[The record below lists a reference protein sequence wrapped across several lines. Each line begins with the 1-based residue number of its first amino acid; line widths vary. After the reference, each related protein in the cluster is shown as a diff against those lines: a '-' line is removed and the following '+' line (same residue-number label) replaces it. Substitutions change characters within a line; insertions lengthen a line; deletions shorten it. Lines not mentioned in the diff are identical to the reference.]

1 MFQRLKMMTTA
12 TESRLRRATILVV
25 ILFNILYIIVMT
37 AGHITGYPTV
47 LSRYLNTAIH
57 PYTVPTTETSYYYIL
72 GILITKVVILP
83 VALMV
88 EFVAAVYIAKE
99 FTTTRFTLVVQTF
112 VIWQLL
118 VFVQI
123 TVGLLSIPFLVLMF
137 ISPAFV
143 LLQVGI
149 LLVLFLIIVFILTT
163 IPLPN
168 RRKCKLERCFQTLS
182 VTIETVVIAALV
194 ASAYFTYFTITK
206 SGMNMNGVK
215 GYIVSLIPTLFIT
228 IFVWIIKKKFF
239 GQTHNKKKRDL
250 KEELKNVLM
259 KRRESLS
266 TEEEM
271 IDLVSSGDESDI
283 ATAKLNL

>member
-1 MFQRLKMMTTA
+1 M
-12 TESRLRRATILVV
+12 I
-25 ILFNILYIIVMT
+25 YIVAMT
-37 AGHITGYPTV
+37 ACHINGYPTI
-47 LSRYLNTAIH
+47 LSCYLNTAIH
-57 PYTVPTTETSYYYIL
+57 PCSTPTTETSYYYIL
-72 GILITKVVILP
+72 GILITKAVILP

-99 FTTTRFTLVVQTF
+99 STTTRFTLVVQTF

-143 LLQVGI
+143 LLQIGL
-149 LLVLFLIIVFILTT
+149 LLVILVFIGFILTA

-168 RRKCKLERCFQTLS
+168 RRKCKLERCIQTLLS
-182 VTIETVVIAALV
+182 TAETVVIAALAV
-194 ASAYFTYFTITK
+194 SACVTYYVITR
-206 SGMNMNGVK
+206 SGMNMSGVK
-215 GYIVSLIPTLFIT
+215 GYIVSLIPTIFIT

-239 GQTHNKKKRDL
+239 GQTHNKKKRIKRNL
-250 KEELKNVLM
+250 KGELKDVLM

-266 TEEEM
+266 TEEET
-271 IDLVSSGDESDI
+271 IDSTDQPEI
-283 ATAKLNL
+283 

>member
-1 MFQRLKMMTTA
+1 MFQRLKTMTTA
-12 TESRLRRATILVV
+12 TESRLHRATILVV
-25 ILFNILYIIVMT
+25 ILFNILYIVVMT
-37 AGHITGYPTV
+37 AYHIIGYPTV

-72 GILITKVVILP
+72 GILITKAVILP

-99 FTTTRFTLVVQTF
+99 STTTRFTLVVQTF

-137 ISPAFV
+137 ISPAFI
-143 LLQVGI
+143 LLQVGV

-168 RRKCKLERCFQTLS
+168 QRKCKLERCIQTLLS
-182 VTIETVVIAALV
+182 TAETVVIAAL
-194 ASAYFTYFTITK
+194 AFSACFTYFMITK
-206 SGMNMNGVK
+206 SGMNMSGVK
-215 GYIVSLIPTLFIT
+215 GYIVSLIPTIFIT

-239 GQTHNKKKRDL
+239 GQTHNKKKKIKRNSKGDL
-250 KEELKNVLM
+250 KDVLI

-266 TEEEM
+266 TEEET
-271 IDLVSSGDESDI
+271 IDSTDQLEI
-283 ATAKLNL
+283 

>member
-57 PYTVPTTETSYYYIL
+57 PRSIPTTETSYYYIL
-72 GILITKVVILP
+72 GILITKAVILP

-99 FTTTRFTLVVQTF
+99 STTTRFTLVVQTF

-143 LLQVGI
+143 LLQVGV

-168 RRKCKLERCFQTLS
+168 RRKCKTKSCFQILS
-182 VTIETVVIAALV
+182 ITIETVVIATLA
-194 ASAYFTYFTITK
+194 ASACSTYFMITK
-206 SGMNMNGVK
+206 SGMNLSGVK
-215 GYIVSLIPTLFIT
+215 GYIVSLIPTIFIT

-239 GQTHNKKKRDL
+239 GQTHNKKKKIKRNL
-250 KEELKNVLM
+250 KGELKDVLM
-259 KRRESLS
+259 KRKESLS
-266 TEEEM
+266 TEEET
-271 IDLVSSGDESDI
+271 IDSTDQPEI
-283 ATAKLNL
+283 

>member
-1 MFQRLKMMTTA
+1 MLKRVKMMTTA
-12 TESRLRRATILVV
+12 TESRLHRATILVV
-25 ILFNILYIIVMT
+25 ILFNILYIVVMT
-37 AGHITGYPTV
+37 AFHITGYPTV
-47 LSRYLNTAIH
+47 LSLYLNTAIH
-57 PYTVPTTETSYYYIL
+57 PRSIPTTETSYYYIL
-72 GILITKVVILP
+72 GILITKAVILP

-99 FTTTRFTLVVQTF
+99 STTTRFTLVVQTF

-143 LLQVGI
+143 LLQVGV

-168 RRKCKLERCFQTLS
+168 RRKCKTKSCFQTLS
-182 VTIETVVIAALV
+182 ITIETVVIATLA
-194 ASAYFTYFTITK
+194 ASACFTYFMITR
-206 SGMNMNGVK
+206 SGMNMSGVK
-215 GYIVSLIPTLFIT
+215 GYIVSLIPTIFIT

-239 GQTHNKKKRDL
+239 GQTHNKKNKIKRNL
-250 KEELKNVLM
+250 KGELKDVLM

-266 TEEEM
+266 TEEET
-271 IDLVSSGDESDI
+271 IDSTDQPEI
-283 ATAKLNL
+283 